1 MRSPSASPRSSARP
15 SQSSRPRTRLSEHA
29 MRRAVRR
36 RDMVVRDTDGLI
48 DQGHRNRR
56 GLHGAVLASRRLER
70 WHRRRT
76 QRGRRQTKGRGKE
89 MVEGPPRPVGHRVV
103 DLDAS
108 TSRTARLAGAPRF
121 AGARPGPGKRSGVR
135 HLDGRWPAVTL
146 TRGSGW
152 LRHASRVAAGIIRRR
167 FDRCRRELLGRVRE
181 QLGRIVRHRL
191 ARDDLPTGLQQRF
204 NHVMS
209 QPARRPMQRL
219 VRPAPWDVIRWER
232 TRDDETL
239 TAHGREGPELC
250 PRGETLLTHT
260 PAASRGDEPE
270 VGG

>member
-29 MRRAVRR
+29 TRRAVRR
-36 RDMVVRDTDGLI
+36 RDMVVLYTDGLI

-146 TRGSGW
+146 TRGIRLAQARLSG
-152 LRHASRVAAGIIRRR
+152 RRR
-167 FDRCRRELLGRVRE
+167 DHPASLRPVQAGAPRSRQGA
-181 QLGRIVRHRL
+181 
-191 ARDDLPTGLQQRF
+191 ARAD
-204 NHVMS
+204 
-209 QPARRPMQRL
+209 
-219 VRPAPWDVIRWER
+219 RPAPARS
-232 TRDDETL
+232 
-239 TAHGREGPELC
+239 GRSPD
-250 PRGETLLTHT
+250 RA
-260 PAASRGDEPE
+260 PAAVQPCDESTSASSHAAPRE
-270 VGG
+270 AGPLGRHPLGADQRRRDPHGTRP